1 MSNAF
6 HLGTRARTSL
16 FDAADSLKRA
26 ASAGDSAGWQT
37 AAADALRHASAAV
50 ESSLDDLAGSG
61 GMLRSAG
68 VEQPQL
74 APRLRAAEVSLGAV
88 LVDVW
93 EAGAS
98 SQGSM
103 TGTIAARLE
112 TLSHELRALG
122 GETFDLIHEA
132 SDVDGPAAID

>member
-16 FDAADSLKRA
+16 FDAADSLQRA
-26 ASAGDSAGWQT
+26 AAAGDSGGWQT
-37 AAADALRHASAAV
+37 AAAEALRHASAAV

-61 GMLRSAG
+61 GALRTAG
-68 VEQPQL
+68 VDQPQL
-74 APRLRAAEVSLGAV
+74 APRLRAAEISLGAV

-98 SQGSM
+98 STGAM
-103 TGTIAARLE
+103 TGAIAARLAA
-112 TLSHELRALG
+112 LSNELRALG
-122 GETFDLIHEA
+122 SETFDLIHQA
-132 SDVDGPAAID
+132 SDADGPAAID